1 MTLIDT
7 HAHLYSEQF
16 DTDRTAMVQRALA
29 SGVELMLLP
38 NIDLESVG
46 PMHALEDAHPN
57 HMRSM
62 MGLHPGSVEGDW
74 QEVLDLLCP
83 WFEKR
88 NYVAVG
94 EIGIDLYWRQDNLPE
109 QQQAFLQQVQ
119 WALELDLPVVI
130 HSRESC
136 SLILDLLAD
145 LPVRGVFHCF
155 TGTMEEAA
163 RIINR
168 GMYVGIGGVLTYKAN
183 QALRDLFTALDRSR
197 VILETDAP
205 YLAPIPHRGKRNE
218 SAYIN
223 QVAEVLADCWDLS
236 ITEVGNITTQNAKE
250 LFRL

>member
-16 DTDRTAMVQRALA
+16 HDDRDAMVQRALA
-29 SGVELMLLP
+29 SGLELMLMP
-38 NIDLESVG
+38 NIDLESIG
-46 PMHALEDAHPN
+46 PMHQLEDAYPH
-57 HMRSM
+57 HLRSM
-62 MGLHPGSVEGDW
+62 MGLHPGSVESDW
-74 QEVLDLLCP
+74 QEVLELMRP

-136 SLILDLLAD
+136 SLILDLLGD

-155 TGTMEEAA
+155 TGSSEEAR
-163 RIINR
+163 RILDR

-183 QALRDLFTALDRSR
+183 QALRDLFATLDKNR
-197 VILETDAP
+197 VVLETDAP
-205 YLAPIPHRGKRNE
+205 YLSPIPYRGKRNE
-218 SAYIN
+218 SAYLN
-223 QVAEVLADCWDLS
+223 QVAESLASCWGISLAELSS
-236 ITEVGNITTQNAKE
+236 ITNQNAKA
-250 LFRL
+250 LFGL

>member
-1 MTLIDT
+1 MTIIDT
-7 HAHLYSEQF
+7 HAHLYSDQF
-16 DTDRTAMVQRALA
+16 NADREAMVQRALA
-29 SGVELMLLP
+29 SGLELMLLP
-38 NIDLESVG
+38 NIDLDSVG
-46 PMHALEDAHPN
+46 PMHQLEDAHPQ

-62 MGLHPGSVEGDW
+62 MGLHPGSVESDW
-74 QEVLDLLCP
+74 QEVLELLRP

-136 SLILDLLAD
+136 SLLLDLLGD

-155 TGTMEEAA
+155 TGNIEEAK
-163 RIINR
+163 RIIER
-168 GMYVGIGGVLTYKAN
+168 GMYVGIGGVITYKAN
-183 QALRDLFTALDRSR
+183 QPVRDLFSQLPRHR
-197 VILETDAP
+197 VVLETDAP

-223 QVAEVLADCWDLS
+223 HVAATLADGWGISVSEVCS
-236 ITEVGNITTQNAKE
+236 ITSQNAKE

>member
-16 DTDRTAMVQRALA
+16 NDDRDAMVQRALA
-29 SGVELMLLP
+29 SGLELMLLP

-46 PMHALEDAHPN
+46 PMHRLEDAYPAQIK
-57 HMRSM
+57 SM
-62 MGLHPGSVEGDW
+62 MGLHPGSVESDW
-74 QEVLDLLCP
+74 QEVLEMMRP

-136 SLILDLLAD
+136 SLILDLLGD

-155 TGTMEEAA
+155 TGNAEEAR
-163 RIINR
+163 RIMER

-183 QALRDLFTALDRSR
+183 QALRDLFTDLSRDR
-197 VILETDAP
+197 VVLETDAP
-205 YLAPIPHRGKRNE
+205 YLSPVPYRGKRNE
-218 SAYIN
+218 SAYLN
-223 QVAEVLADCWDLS
+223 QVAETLAACWNLPIAEVCS
-236 ITEVGNITTQNAKE
+236 ITSQNAKD

>member
-1 MTLIDT
+1 MIDT
-7 HAHLYSEQF
+7 HAHLYSDQF
-16 DTDRTAMVQRALA
+16 NADREAMVQRALA
-29 SGVELMLLP
+29 SGLELMLLP
-38 NIDLESVG
+38 NIDLDSVG
-46 PMHALEDAHPN
+46 PMHQLEDAHPQ

-62 MGLHPGSVEGDW
+62 MGLHPGSVESDW
-74 QEVLDLLCP
+74 QEVLELLRP

-136 SLILDLLAD
+136 SLLLDLLGD

-155 TGTMEEAA
+155 TGNSEEAK
-163 RIINR
+163 RIIDR

-183 QALRDLFTALDRSR
+183 QPVRDLFSQLPRDR
-197 VILETDAP
+197 VVLETDAP

-223 QVAEVLADCWDLS
+223 HVAATLADVWGISVSEVCS
-236 ITEVGNITTQNAKE
+236 ITSQNAKE